1 MKKVFRRVL
10 SLMLVLVLT
19 LTGCTFQ
26 TPGGYLYDLIQSILE
41 PYTGYSPAD
50 YADISY
56 VRPDMAALQ
65 QALEETCTL
74 AATCEDIDV
83 LMEGIYTVYDAYDW
97 FYTNFNLA
105 NIHYCAD
112 MTDAYWER
120 EYTFCLEQVDTAEQ
134 ALTTLYKALAA
145 SALRETLDTSDY
157 FGEGFLSLYE
167 DDGDHNSGPAA
178 WSDAYIALLEEEN
191 RLLSQYYTISA
202 KATEQTNSQNLN
214 DSYAEELESV
224 FLELVTVRQQIAAT
238 LGYDNY
244 SQYAYEN
251 LYGRQYTPEEAEA
264 YLLQIQAELSDI
276 YDRLCDSDVWELGWQ
291 YCSEAATFRY
301 LQTVTRNMG
310 GVFEEAFSFM
320 KEQGV
325 YDIAYHPNKYPG
337 SFEVYLTGYQT
348 PFLFVSPYA
357 DQTDKLSFA
366 HEFGHFCSDYIC
378 YGSYAGIDILEVQ
391 SQTME
396 YLSLCYGTNTEAL
409 ETYKLA
415 DCLSTY
421 VGQAIYSLFEMQV
434 YRLEGDALTTDA
446 IRELY
451 LQTEAAFGFEVE
463 ANAYVSVP
471 HFFTDPFYLI
481 SYIVSNDL
489 ALQIYQMEL
498 EDPGAGLSLY
508 QACLESQD
516 ESIEVFAQNY
526 NLESPFALGRIA
538 YVAALFREQF
548 QTYLQ

>member
-1 MKKVFRRVL
+1 MKKAFRRVL
-10 SLMLVLVLT
+10 CLVLVLILT
-19 LTGCTFQ
+19 LTGCTFK
-26 TPGGYLYDLIQSILE
+26 TPSGYLYDFIQTILE
-41 PYTGYSPAD
+41 AYTGHSSAD

-56 VRPDMAALQ
+56 VRPDMADLQ
-65 QALEETCTL
+65 QTLDETCTL
-74 AATCEDIDV
+74 AATCEDIDT
-83 LMEGIYTVYDAYDW
+83 LMEGIYAVYDAYDW
-97 FYTNFNLA
+97 FYTNYNLA
-105 NIHYCAD
+105 NIYYCAD
-112 MTDAYWER
+112 MTDAYWEK

-145 SALRETLDTSDY
+145 SALRETLDTEDY

-167 DDGDHNSGPAA
+167 DSAGQNGGAAA

-202 KATEQTNSQNLN
+202 KATEQTSSQALSG
-214 DSYAEELESV
+214 SYAEELESV
-224 FLELVTVRQQIAAT
+224 FLELVMVRQQIAAT

-276 YDRLCDSDVWELGWQ
+276 YDRLSDSDVWELGWR
-291 YCSEAATFRY
+291 YCSENATFRY
-301 LQTVTRNMG
+301 LQTVTQNMG
-310 GVFEEAFSFM
+310 GVFQEAFSFM
-320 KEQGV
+320 ESQGV

-337 SFEVYLTGYQT
+337 SFEVYLTSYQT
-348 PFLFVSPYA
+348 PFLFLSPYT

-378 YGSYAGIDILEVQ
+378 YGSYAGMDILEVQ
-391 SQTME
+391 SQAME
-396 YLSLCYGTNTEAL
+396 YLSVCYGTNTEPIQ
-409 ETYKLA
+409 TYKLA
-415 DCLSTY
+415 DSLSTY
-421 VGQAIYSLFEMQV
+421 VGQTIYSLFELQV
-434 YRLEGDALTTDA
+434 YRLEGDALTTEA

-498 EDPGAGLSLY
+498 EDPGAGLALY

-526 NLESPFALGRIA
+526 GLESPFAPGRIG
-538 YVAALFREQF
+538 YVAALFREQL
-548 QTYLQ
+548 QAYL